1 MLDYLKGCSKLKS
14 ILKTIKS
21 SNKNIFINIQES
33 SFDSILY
40 LYISSILNKDIFLV
54 TPSSKIYKV
63 YSEIIEFSKFF
74 RNNYKVIL
82 YPEDDS
88 FLYMNLKSS
97 KEINKIRLSAIKE
110 LFISEKKIFIT
121 NINALVEKIESL
133 EKIKKY
139 FLKLEKG
146 MRIKQDTI
154 LKILEENN
162 YERVVRVEEVF
173 EYSLRGNIIDIFAPD
188 IAYPARIEFSYDK
201 IESIRL
207 FSEETYETEKHV
219 DKIEVVLF
227 KFNKNN
233 LNSNSILDFFN
244 QEKTLLIFNESD
256 SIKGEILE
264 KISKIEKYLPDIKN
278 ENKIFSLKKIF
289 KKVSAFQKIKTGFL
303 LSKKGIRLRIKLNPI
318 FKKDMGVLLNYLI
331 NLKSEGYR
339 IIIVSD
345 NSGET
350 MHIRELLGKQGI
362 NNIEF
367 YDAQID
373 AGFLMPEIK
382 LCIISNREIFE
393 RYKGKLSKKIKDRN
407 LKPVKSILELKPKD
421 YIVHREHGI
430 GIFEGIKTLS
440 IDDNLYDF
448 VLIQY
453 DGQDKLYLP
462 VYKIDMIDKYI
473 GSEKIPY
480 LSRLGSPVFKKT
492 KEQIRKE
499 LKLIAGELLKIYA
512 KRKIAK
518 GIKYPIGD
526 TFEKEFA
533 DAFLYEETEDQKKA
547 IEDVLS
553 DMEKEKPMDRL
564 ICGDAGF
571 GKTEI
576 AMRASFKTVH
586 SGKKV
591 LILTSTTLLALQHLR
606 IFKERFAD
614 YPVKIE
620 ILSRLV
626 SERKKKEILKR
637 IQIGEIDILIG
648 THAILNSKIDFK
660 DVGLVVID
668 EEQHFGVN
676 AKEFLRNKYKDADF
690 LTLTATPI
698 PRTLYFSLS
707 GIRDISVINTPPQ
720 NRKSIETFLVEEKL
734 SVVKEIILREILR
747 KGQVFY
753 VHNNIKTIYKL
764 KDILSVNLP
773 EVKFKIAHGKMP
785 KRELENIMKDFLDYK
800 FDVLITT
807 TIIESGLDMPNV
819 NTIIISNAE
828 KFGLSQLYQLRGRV
842 GRRDKQAYAYLL
854 IKDKIMVSDIAKERL
869 KTLESYID
877 PGAGFNIAMKDLEL
891 RGSGTILGTKQHG
904 NMEKIGFGLYCR
916 MLEDE
921 INKLTKKEVESEVDT
936 KITVDYRAYIPESYI
951 WDSGE
956 KIRIYRQ
963 LFISKRIEDVLSLEN
978 AIKDIW
984 GEMPQEVKNILLVAK
999 LKILGRKL
1007 KADELRHEKDK
1018 IEFIWNEKNEFL
1030 QKFKNFIEKQ
1040 KDIFIKGKNKLIMK
1054 TKDLK
1059 NFNNFLKE
1067 MEEIL
1072 IY

>member
-1 MLDYLKGCSKLKS
+1 MLDYLDDYSKLNSILKS
-14 ILKTIKS
+14 IKS
-21 SNKNIFINIQES
+21 GNKNIFINIQES
-33 SFDSILY
+33 SFNSILY
-40 LYISSILNKDIFLV
+40 LFFASILNKDIFLI
-54 TPSSKIYKV
+54 THSSQMYKV
-63 YSEIIEFSKFF
+63 YSEIIEFSGFF
-74 RNNYKVIL
+74 RNNHKVIL

-88 FLYMNLKSS
+88 FLYKNLKSS

-110 LFISEKKIFIT
+110 LFVSEKKIFIT
-121 NINALVEKIESL
+121 NINSLVEKIESP
-133 EKIKKY
+133 ERIKKY

-146 MRIKQDTI
+146 MQIRQDAI
-154 LKILEENN
+154 LKIMEENN

-188 IAYPARIEFSYDK
+188 IAYPVRIEFLYDR

-207 FSEETYETEKHV
+207 FSEETYETEKQV
-219 DKIEVVLF
+219 NEIEIMLF

-244 QEKTLLIFNESD
+244 PGKTLLIFNESNT
-256 SIKGEILE
+256 IKGEILE
-264 KISKIEKYLPDIKN
+264 KISKIEKYIPDIRD

-289 KKVSAFQKIKTGFL
+289 KKVSVFQKIKTGFL
-303 LSKKGIRLRIKLNPI
+303 LSGKGIRFKIKLNPI
-318 FKKDMGVLLNYLI
+318 FKRNIEALLNYLI
-331 NLKSEGYR
+331 NLKSEGYK

-350 MHIRELLGKQGI
+350 KHIREVLEKQGI
-362 NNIEF
+362 NDIKF
-367 YDAQID
+367 YDAEID
-373 AGFLMPEIK
+373 AGFSIPEIK

-393 RYKGKLSKKIKDRN
+393 RYKGKLSRKIKDRN
-407 LKPVKSILELKPKD
+407 LKPVRSILELKPKD
-421 YIVHREHGI
+421 YVVHREHGI
-430 GIFEGIKTLS
+430 GIFEGIKTIS

-453 DGQDKLYLP
+453 DRQDKLYLP
-462 VYKIDMIDKYI
+462 VYKIDMIDRYI

-480 LSRLGSPVFKKT
+480 LSRLGSPVFRKT

-499 LKLIAGELLKIYA
+499 LKLIAEELLKIYA
-512 KRKIAK
+512 KRKIAR
-518 GIKYPIGD
+518 GIKYPVYD

-576 AMRASFKTVH
+576 AMRASFKAVH
-586 SGKKV
+586 YRKKV
-591 LILTSTTLLALQHLR
+591 LILTSTTLLALQHLKT
-606 IFKERFAD
+606 FKERFAD

-620 ILSRLV
+620 MLSRLI
-626 SERKKKEILKR
+626 SKKKKKEILKR
-637 IQIGEIDILIG
+637 IQIGDIDILIG
-648 THAILNSKIDFK
+648 THAILNSKIEFK

-676 AKEFLRNKYKDADF
+676 AKEFLRNKYKEADF

-698 PRTLYFSLS
+698 PRTLYFSLA

-720 NRKSIETFLVEEKL
+720 NKKTVETFLVEEKL
-734 SVVKEIILREILR
+734 SIVKEIILREILR

-764 KDILSVNLP
+764 KDILSVSLP
-773 EVKFKIAHGKMP
+773 EVKFKIAHGRMQK
-785 KRELENIMKDFLDYK
+785 KELENIMKDFLDYK

-854 IKDKIMVSDIAKERL
+854 IKDKIIVSDIAKERL

-891 RGSGTILGTKQHG
+891 RGAGTILGTKQHG
-904 NMEKIGFGLYCR
+904 NMEKIGFELYCR

-936 KITVDYRAYIPESYI
+936 KIIVDYRAYIPESYI

-956 KIRIYRQ
+956 KTRIYRQ
-963 LFISKRIEDVLSLEN
+963 LFISKKIEDVLSLEN
-978 AIKDIW
+978 AIRDIW
-984 GEMPQEVKNILLVAK
+984 GETPQEVKNIFLVAK

-1007 KADELRHEKDK
+1007 KADELKHEKDK
-1018 IEFIWNEKNEFL
+1018 IEFIWNERNDFS
-1030 QKFKNFIEKQ
+1030 QKFKNFIEMK
-1040 KDIFIKGKNKLIMK
+1040 KNIFIKGKNKLIIK
-1054 TKDLK
+1054 TKDIK
-1059 NFNNFLKE
+1059 NFNIFFKE